1 MSKKNDILNSDV
13 KCKEEYNDENKNAF
27 NQIIYE
33 KNNFFPREQG
43 LSSEMPMPLFFLS
56 LDRIK
61 ILNEKT
67 LFSKNIIFYS
77 FNSQKMTK
85 YLQKCLI
92 NASKEIITFIIN
104 ELKGSFRE
112 VIKNKNG
119 NYFCSNLLKICDKN
133 HRIIIL
139 EELSNTINED
149 CIDEFGTYPIQNLI
163 QYASSEYE
171 FQLLLSSFKE
181 YEAILIPA
189 INPHGTFVIQKLIK
203 HIPENLRLEFN
214 SIFVKFVSLLARDTY
229 GAFAL
234 EKFILYTKNEQIQK
248 QIFESIINDFINIST
263 NKYGNYLIQNLMV
276 KWWNNQKG
284 EKLKNIIKYKYSILF
299 NNIYSV
305 HICELYNKLSKNKEE
320 R

>member
-1 MSKKNDILNSDV
+1 M
-13 KCKEEYNDENKNAF
+13 
-27 NQIIYE
+27 
-33 KNNFFPREQG
+33 R
-43 LSSEMPMPLFFLS
+43 
-56 LDRIK
+56 
-61 ILNEKT
+61 
-67 LFSKNIIFYS
+67 
-77 FNSQKMTK
+77 K
-85 YLQKCLI
+85 YI
-92 NASKEIITFIIN
+92 NACFKSTWN
-104 ELKGSFRE
+104 
-112 VIKNKNG
+112 
-119 NYFCSNLLKICDKN
+119 ICN
-133 HRIIIL
+133 
-139 EELSNTINED
+139 S
-149 CIDEFGTYPIQNLI
+149 
-163 QYASSEYE
+163 
-171 FQLLLSSFKE
+171 
-181 YEAILIPA
+181 
-189 INPHGTFVIQKLIK
+189 KLIK
-203 HIPENLRLEFN
+203 HIPESIRKDFN